1 MPSPQTPAAQTAHSA
16 RSPTTL
22 LFVALTVCLLLAA
35 LATWQVLREPWLGVQ
50 LTAAAEAEV
59 ADAPPRLLTAPW
71 PDGAGGQLLALQAGG
86 STPAPLRSDDLREEP
101 DTLDTYPEMAAF
113 FARQSEL
120 HGLLQQPLTLHW
132 QDAAGNRHQSNVTPT
147 SRPLS
152 SLPGVFVFQLL
163 AGTLGCLLGVW
174 VAALRPGDWGAR
186 MFAATGIAFPLFTF
200 PAAVYSSRVLA
211 LPGPLFEALSR
222 ANHFGAAAFGCALV
236 ALFLSYPRPLWRSP
250 RQLLWLPALFGLW
263 WLADAL
269 RLAPDQD
276 WGSRFLVLL
285 EMLLAVLAGIVQW
298 RRARHAPDDRAA
310 LRWLLL
316 SSLVGCGLFVLLMAG
331 GPALGWLPP
340 LPQGYAFG
348 FFLIMHGGMALGVY
362 RYRLFDLD
370 RWSYRILLWVGGVAV
385 LIALD
390 ASLIFLLGL
399 NEDLSLGLSLLVC
412 GGLYFPLRQWL
423 WQRLVA
429 RPELPLRELLP
440 GLLEIALDGDPAAR
454 SSRWQALL
462 CRQFAP
468 LHCLPD
474 AATTTALA
482 DGGNALTVAPL
493 ADLPGWRL
501 EHRSGGRQLFT
512 PADVAAVSALAA
524 QLEHALQGRGAY
536 EQGVIE
542 ERRRL
547 AEDMHDDIGA
557 RLLMLIHRARD
568 PEQAQLARA
577 AMTDLRTA
585 IAALDAAPQRLADAL
600 ADWRAEIAE
609 RCELAGVALHWQHAD
624 GGFHCPEQEL
634 GARAR
639 ANLERAIREAVSNA
653 IRHAAPTT
661 LAITLSQQGK
671 ELTIDIANDG
681 QISPPEQWQPGRG
694 SRTLDKRLRQLGGS
708 CQRELDSAGWLHLRL
723 RLRLASPN
731 V

>member
-1 MPSPQTPAAQTAHSA
+1 MMPTPAHRPAHRPGHHSPSVLLLTALA
-16 RSPTTL
+16 T
-22 LFVALTVCLLLAA
+22 CLLLAA

-50 LTAAAEAEV
+50 LAAADDPA
-59 ADAPPRLLTAPW
+59 APPLLLAAPW
-71 PDGAGGQLLALQAGG
+71 PNAAGGQLLALQAGAG
-86 STPAPLRSDDLREEP
+86 AALPLRSDDLREEP

-113 FARQSEL
+113 FARQSQL
-120 HGLLQQPLTLHW
+120 HALLGQPLTLHW
-132 QDAAGNRHQSNVTPT
+132 QDAAGVAQQTALTPAP
-147 SRPLS
+147 RPFA
-152 SLPGVFVFQLL
+152 SLPPVLFFQLL

-174 VAALRPGDWGAR
+174 VVALRPTDWGAR
-186 MFAATGIAFPLFTF
+186 MFAATGLAFPLFTF
-200 PAAVYSSRVLA
+200 PAAIYSSRTLA
-211 LPGPLFEALSR
+211 LPGELFEALSR
-222 ANHFGAAAFGCALV
+222 FNHFGAAAFGCALA

-250 RQLLWLPALFGLW
+250 RQLLWLPASFGLW

-285 EMLLAVLAGIVQW
+285 EMLLAILAGIVQW
-298 RRARHAPDDRAA
+298 RRARQIPGDRAA

-316 SSLVGCGLFVLLMAG
+316 SSLLGCGLFVLLMAG

-370 RWSYRILLWVGGVAV
+370 RWSYRILLWVGGAAA

-390 ASLIFLLGL
+390 AALIFLLGL
-399 NEDLSLGLSLLVC
+399 NEELSLGLSLLVC

-423 WQRLVA
+423 WQWLVA

-440 GLLEIALDGDPAAR
+440 SLLEIAFDSDPASR
-454 SSRWQALL
+454 SARWQALL

-468 LHCLPD
+468 LRCLP
-474 AATTTALA
+474 AAPAAGNALA
-482 DGGNALTVAPL
+482 DGGNALTVAPV
-493 ADLPGWRL
+493 ADLPACRL

-512 PADVAAVSALAA
+512 PADVAAVAALAA

-536 EQGVIE
+536 EQGVSE

-557 RLLMLIHRARD
+557 RLLMLIHRAPD
-568 PEQAQLARA
+568 AEQANLARA

-609 RCELAGVALHWQHAD
+609 RCELAGVRLHWHSPPTLPD
-624 GGFHCPEQEL
+624 HEL
-634 GARAR
+634 AARPR

-653 IRHAAPTT
+653 IRHAAPST
-661 LAITLSQQGK
+661 LAVTIRWHRT
-671 ELTIDIANDG
+671 ELEIDIANDG
-681 QISPPEQWQPGRG
+681 QIAPPAEWQPGRG

-708 CQRELDSAGWLHLRL
+708 CQREIDAAGWLHLRL
-723 RLRLASPN
+723 TLPTVPPAETP
-731 V
+731 